1 MNLLSFVD
9 ELIKVSATRPAL
21 KKQAFGEGHDVNTI
35 DIPSGMASA
44 DPSPPTLDPKPDDV
58 GTRLR
63 ETAHLPSNVP
73 EGDLGGVTSAKD
85 PIDREKFN
93 RVYYRTR

>member
-9 ELIKVSATRPAL
+9 ELMKVGATRPIL
-21 KKQAFGEGHDVNTI
+21 EKQAFGNDHEVNTA
-35 DIPSGMASA
+35 DIPSGMA
-44 DPSPPTLDPKPDDV
+44 DTGSPPPNLDPKPDDV

-63 ETAHLPSNVP
+63 ETAHLPSTVP
-73 EGDLGGVTSAKD
+73 SGEIGGVTSPKD

-93 RVYYRTR
+93 RVYYNPK